1 MLTISIVSHKQLN
14 LMQSLL
20 TNIIDQTSFD
30 LILTINTDETEDI
43 LSNYPKNRI
52 NIIRNKKPLGFTE
65 NHNNAFKKCET
76 DYFLILNPDVVI
88 QNNLIKNVLAQMINN
103 KISIISPVA
112 VSKSGEYLDN
122 ARKFPKFS
130 TPFLRLFSQKTETD
144 YNLEANKLYSVDWIS
159 GMFIM
164 INSSVFSSLDGFD
177 KRFFLYYDDVDI
189 CRRAKAQGY
198 TVYLTTSYTV
208 IHEGNRLSKKSLKY
222 FLIHLSSLFKYHLK
236 HGLQ

>member
-1 MLTISIVSHKQLN
+1 MYVKKTIKELKNKHMLTISIVSHNQLS
-14 LMQSLL
+14 LMHSLL

-30 LILTINTDETEDI
+30 LILTINTDEREDI

-65 NHNNAFKKCET
+65 NHNNAFKKCQT

-103 KISIISPVA
+103 KISIISPIA

-130 TPFLRLFSQKTETD
+130 TPFLRLFSQ
-144 YNLEANKLYSVDWIS
+144 
-159 GMFIM
+159 
-164 INSSVFSSLDGFD
+164 
-177 KRFFLYYDDVDI
+177 
-189 CRRAKAQGY
+189 
-198 TVYLTTSYTV
+198 
-208 IHEGNRLSKKSLKY
+208 
-222 FLIHLSSLFKYHLK
+222 
-236 HGLQ
+236 